1 MAEAGRRPRRRGTA
15 LACRW
20 RWDPA
25 CVFLVARP
33 RPRPSPGA
41 FPRARAP
48 SVEARAPRSPLP
60 PVLPRPGRRLA
71 APPTGRD
78 RNGPRRAGV
87 ASGHRGRWW
96 PRAKC
101 SRLRL
106 GGARAPG
113 ARRGTPAP
121 CAGEPWPW
129 RWVVGPSPR
138 ELRAGRRGQS
148 PFRAL
153 RDRPWCWRP
162 LAVRPR
168 VCSGGR
174 LASGGSV
181 FPPSPRARLSAG
193 RGPSSTAT
201 ASPAPRPSPPSAFS
215 RALPRRRLFWL
226 PDRGPAPSATRFP
239 GPLRPPPCPPPLPAR
254 RRRCVRAG
262 DRPPRRPVLA
272 RAGRVPGS
280 RRDRPPARRATP
292 GGGGSGLGPALG
304 PRGRA
309 RAARPAGVDATAWC
323 PGPAHAPSIGAA
335 ARGAPAPPRR
345 RARVLVGR
353 GRAAGS
359 VRPRPAPAPR
369 GAAAA
374 AASVRAPRPGTHGPC
389 RERSPPPPPPPRRVC
404 ARACAASPRLPRAP
418 TWLILPVAYACLK
431 D

>member
-1 MAEAGRRPRRRGTA
+1 MVACGHGWGPPPLSGAFPRDVGPGADQTGRRVAGWTGRPPAAGAPHVGPGGGAGPAGGRRVAEAGRRPRRRGTA

-272 RAGRVPGS
+272 RACLSQR
-280 RRDRPPARRATP
+280 
-292 GGGGSGLGPALG
+292 GSG
-304 PRGRA
+304 
-309 RAARPAGVDATAWC
+309 
-323 PGPAHAPSIGAA
+323 PGQPS
-335 ARGAPAPPRR
+335 
-345 RARVLVGR
+345 
-353 GRAAGS
+353 
-359 VRPRPAPAPR
+359 
-369 GAAAA
+369 
-374 AASVRAPRPGTHGPC
+374 
-389 RERSPPPPPPPRRVC
+389 
-404 ARACAASPRLPRAP
+404 
-418 TWLILPVAYACLK
+418 
-431 D
+431 